1 MPTYSRRGSWFTVAC
16 VLLLGLFLLRN
27 GSAEGSGGP
36 PQPPSAVAARYGA
49 SDTLPARP
57 DPLPRSVPRRISVPS
72 VALDAPLTEAG
83 LDAGGW
89 VEAPPLENG
98 NLAGWYTGAVT
109 PGERGTAVIVG
120 HVDNTAGPAAFFALG
135 AVKRGSEVEILRG
148 DGRTAVFAVYG
159 VEVLTKKN
167 FPAARVYQD
176 TPEPELRVI
185 TCGGG
190 YSKKTGYD
198 GNVVAFARLAK
209 VR

>member
-1 MPTYSRRGSWFTVAC
+1 
-16 VLLLGLFLLRN
+16 
-27 GSAEGSGGP
+27 
-36 PQPPSAVAARYGA
+36 
-49 SDTLPARP
+49 
-57 DPLPRSVPRRISVPS
+57 PRSVPRRISVPS

-89 VEAPPLENG
+89 VEAPPLEHG

-135 AVKRGSEVEILRG
+135 AVKRGSEVEILRR

-190 YSKKTGYD
+190 YSKKTGYA